1 MKTRYFAINKKIMTW
16 LSEILLFF
24 ILITLTGCSS
34 SPKQEKLP
42 LYKFIFTATKNVND
56 SAPLKINIVL
66 LKSNIEFMSADF
78 FSLQANVQTVLG
90 DKLIN
95 AEQFFLLP
103 SQHQYFWSE
112 KKIPK
117 ASYIGIFAEYKQL
130 NGKKWRIAL
139 PVPVPEQPSFY
150 EFWASPPDELMICI
164 QVTDKGLNSIKAN
177 KCDTGYAAD
186 EGTT

>member
-1 MKTRYFAINKKIMTW
+1 MKTHFLIINKKIIKW
-16 LSEILLFF
+16 LSGILLFF

-42 LYKFIFTATKNVND
+42 LYKFIFTALDNVND
-56 SAPLKINIVL
+56 SAPLKISIVL

-103 SQHQYFWSE
+103 SQHQYSWSE
-112 KKIPK
+112 KKIPE

-130 NGKKWRIAL
+130 NGKKWRIVF

-150 EFWASPPDELMICI
+150 EFWSSPPDELIICI
-164 QVTDKGLNSIKAN
+164 QVTDKGLNSTTAN
-177 KCDTGYAAD
+177 KCDTGYAVD